1 VLGRDARRVGRFL
14 IYTAGD
20 RWLAGK
26 PIGNAEVRRVLG
38 KDPRGESEKDLQSL
52 YRFFSETV
60 HPNRS
65 AVAHRFLGDGN
76 RFVLGAIG
84 KPSLAMLAD
93 YAMKTLDLWFW
104 FGAFVCYTH
113 LDVLEKIDP
122 ISVSITTLPL
132 NWQKRLILA
141 DQFARVVAQ
150 EQQEIKRIKK
160 GRGIKE

>member
-1 VLGRDARRVGRFL
+1 
-14 IYTAGD
+14 
-20 RWLAGK
+20 
-26 PIGNAEVRRVLG
+26 
-38 KDPRGESEKDLQSL
+38 L

-65 AVAHRFLGDGN
+65 AVAHRFLGDED
-76 RFVLGAIG
+76 RFVLGSIG

>member
-1 VLGRDARRVGRFL
+1 VLGRDARRAGRFL

-52 YRFFSETV
+52 YRFFSEIV

-113 LDVLEKIDP
+113 FGCAGENK
-122 ISVSITTLPL
+122 S
-132 NWQKRLILA
+132 
-141 DQFARVVAQ
+141 
-150 EQQEIKRIKK
+150 
-160 GRGIKE
+160 